1 MANTPKILI
10 AFVFSVIFI
19 ISYVN
24 CHTTIA
30 SAPGMGGP
38 TTYATGPAEL
48 ADSPYPHK
56 HDGTCF
62 DTPACYAP
70 RQYEIGC
77 IVYCH
82 EAHYNHYKCI
92 KRTCCCYN
100 RDKNASTVK

>member
-19 ISYVN
+19 ISYVH

-30 SAPGMGGP
+30 SVPAGGP
-38 TTYATGPAEL
+38 TYATGPEL
-48 ADSPYPHK
+48 ADSEYPHK

-70 RQYEIGC
+70 GQYEIGC